1 MLYSFAGQYQNPQT
15 NTFRLENKKHFTLDL
30 VQNRMKIGVW
40 LRYTVCLSGS
50 EGWQGNCKKLLEGS
64 NICECYYSM
73 KFKKKKSCFQIE
85 ISVSSV
91 PIIFSAHVY
100 DFITKIKIWYHV
112 KISEKLLNLE
122 LSGSY
127 IVI

>member
-1 MLYSFAGQYQNPQT
+1 
-15 NTFRLENKKHFTLDL
+15 
-30 VQNRMKIGVW
+30 MKIGVW

-73 KFKKKKSCFQIE
+73 KFKKKKSCFQTE

-91 PIIFSAHVY
+91 PIIFFYACLRLHNENQDMIPV
-100 DFITKIKIWYHV
+100 
-112 KISEKLLNLE
+112 
-122 LSGSY
+122 
-127 IVI
+127 